1 MRKLSARRKKV
12 VALSGVV
19 ASMGSAGIVAG
30 RHHPW
35 AFCAVIGVQVVV
47 LVYILQQIMVLK
59 REDCDVK
66 LGLDE

>member
-1 MRKLSARRKKV
+1 MRELSARRKRV

-47 LVYILQQIMVLK
+47 LVYVLQQMMVLK
-59 REDCDVK
+59 REECGVK
-66 LGLDE
+66 LRLDA